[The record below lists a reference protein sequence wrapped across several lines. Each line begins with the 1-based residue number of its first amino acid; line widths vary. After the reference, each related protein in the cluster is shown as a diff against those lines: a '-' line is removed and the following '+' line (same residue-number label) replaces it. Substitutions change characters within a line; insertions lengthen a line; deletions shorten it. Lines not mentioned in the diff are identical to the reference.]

1 MIKVCTILNSY
12 APNKPGGG
20 KSKICLQG
28 DQGEEIFFSLQKFH
42 SSNFLPS
49 AFVERAF
56 HCSWTTSEEK
66 CMDGLCAVSSGFHRS
81 MTHLKMIMA
90 KLVTFL
96 ASQDAIEVMSVTD

>member
-1 MIKVCTILNSY
+1 MIKVGTLLNSY

-20 KSKICLQG
+20 KSKVCLQG
-28 DQGEEIFFSLQKFH
+28 DQGEGIFSSQKFH
-42 SSNFLPS
+42 SSHFSPA

-90 KLVTFL
+90 KLVTL
-96 ASQDAIEVMSVTD
+96 LP

>member
-1 MIKVCTILNSY
+1 MLQTSQEGESPKFVFRVTKVKGSFL
-12 APNKPGGG
+12 
-20 KSKICLQG
+20 
-28 DQGEEIFFSLQKFH
+28 LQKFH
-42 SSNFLPS
+42 SSHFLPA

-90 KLVTFL
+90 KLVTL
-96 ASQDAIEVMSVTD
+96 LP